1 MTRLSRFFNSS
12 VSVQTYLGSNSRGDQ
27 FATAATVACYIEDAT
42 KLTRNA
48 NAEEVVSTTTLYA
61 AIDAAPQFTPGSKVM
76 LNGRTA
82 FVITTNRQDSA
93 GPARIH
99 HTQVALT

>member
-1 MTRLSRFFNSS
+1 MTRLSGFFNSM
-12 VSVQTYLGSNSRGDQ
+12 VTVQTYLGANGHGDQ
-27 FATAATVACYIEDAT
+27 FATATTVACFIEDAT

-61 AIDAAPQFTPGSKVM
+61 PIGAAGQFTPGSKVTVS
-76 LNGRTA
+76 GRTA
-82 FVITTNRQDSA
+82 FVIVTSRQNSA

-99 HTQVALT
+99 HTQVTLT